1 MALLMQS
8 HTPFQTTFFAGMEVQ
23 LLGTTMPD
31 DPKNDPVIDQIANA
45 ALTGALVVHVFAAI
59 TSFLAAFFLTRYKL
73 SAAKREEVEV
83 ESGCANAATPA
94 PSSRSTDRHLE
105 QVGPFRRGQPPTH
118 LLDHCHSLSM
128 WLAAAGFVLALA
140 GVLCATW
147 ARFALSSSV
156 FATVCVVVCVV
167 SGITAFFWPA
177 SCAYA

>member
-1 MALLMQS
+1 
-8 HTPFQTTFFAGMEVQ
+8 MEAQ

-59 TSFLAAFFLTRYKL
+59 ISFVAAFFLIRYKL
-73 SAAKREEVEV
+73 SAAKREEFEV
-83 ESGCANAATPA
+83 ESGCAHAATPA
-94 PSSRSTDRHLE
+94 PLDRHLE

-156 FATVCVVVCVV
+156 FATVCVVVCAV
-167 SGITAFFWPA
+167 SGIAAFFWPA
-177 SCAYA
+177 SSAYV